1 MKGRFVSLQRIT
13 DVVDAIN
20 FREVVVNFEPLDL
33 GSDDDFVL
41 IAANQDLMHKSK

>member
-13 DVVDAIN
+13 DVVDAMN

-41 IAANQDLMHKSK
+41 IAANQDLMH

>member
-13 DVVDAIN
+13 DESEAMN

-41 IAANQDLMHKSK
+41 IAANQDLI

>member
-13 DVVDAIN
+13 DELEAMN

-41 IAANQDLMHKSK
+41 IAANQDLI